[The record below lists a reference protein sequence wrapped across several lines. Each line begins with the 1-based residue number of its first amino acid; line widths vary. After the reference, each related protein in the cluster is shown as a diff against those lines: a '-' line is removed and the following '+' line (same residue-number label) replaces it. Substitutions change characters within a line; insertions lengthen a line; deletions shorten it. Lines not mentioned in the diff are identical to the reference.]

1 MNIVDF
7 ISRGICAQIR
17 YISSCFLT
25 PKLDVKK
32 LKANE
37 GKKTTNSSIYD
48 TGKYF

>member
-7 ISRGICAQIR
+7 ISRGICVQIR

-32 LKANE
+32 TK
-37 GKKTTNSSIYD
+37 GKWRKKNNQ
-48 TGKYF
+48 